1 MNNLEYIEDI
11 RDQILAEEKVQL
23 ALPEDFIVPE
33 IILLEDSEERILAW
47 AYREKIQVKIWCV
60 VDTEQLWKTMR
71 HEIAHCIQYQNGLES
86 DHSYG
91 FRTFL
96 QELYGSD
103 VCFYYNG
110 SEILS
115 EAAKAFSKKLS
126 PYITDRQK
134 AILENILHGDR

>member
-11 RDQILAEEKVQL
+11 RDQILAEEQVQL
-23 ALPEDFIVPE
+23 ALPEGFIVPE
-33 IILLEDSEERILAW
+33 IVLLEEENEQALAW
-47 AYREKIQVKIWCV
+47 AYYDKIQVKVWCV
-60 VDTEQLWKTMR
+60 ADTEQLWKTMR
-71 HEIAHCIQYQNGLES
+71 HEIAHVIQWQQGIQT

-96 QELYGSD
+96 QKLYNND
-103 VCFYYNG
+103 AMFYYNG
-110 SEILS
+110 SPILS
-115 EAAKAFSKKLS
+115 EAAKAFAKRRS